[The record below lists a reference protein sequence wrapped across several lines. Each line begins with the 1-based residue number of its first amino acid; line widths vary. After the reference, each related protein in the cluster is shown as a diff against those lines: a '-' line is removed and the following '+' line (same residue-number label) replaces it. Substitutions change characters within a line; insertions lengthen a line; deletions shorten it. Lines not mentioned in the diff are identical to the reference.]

1 MAQQNRQSKG
11 EYIIDKG
18 PKFQKY
24 IFQQYS
30 IIIQA
35 RSSTNFGVIPDSQDF
50 SNTVLII
57 TTKLCKKKALS
68 SLSQCVCK
76 YTYFS

>member
-1 MAQQNRQSKG
+1 MPQQNRQSKE
-11 EYIIDKG
+11 EYVIDKDT
-18 PKFQKY
+18 KFQTY

-35 RSSTNFGVIPDSQDF
+35 RSSTNFEVIPDSQDF

-57 TTKLCKKKALS
+57 TTKLCKKKDIIISKSVRL
-68 SLSQCVCK
+68 
-76 YTYFS
+76 